1 MQDLEFESKK
11 IRIENTRV
19 KFGKFFT
26 KLCFIYFL
34 YSLSVFIIPKNIL
47 DISPVCLNFVNFM
60 KSYFPNIEII
70 GSISPYTQLSEFY
83 VSIMWI
89 YGIIIF
95 VVSSLYSLV
104 YYIYFCR
111 YDDDFIL
118 VAKKRSGKTIARFC
132 CFHLCSV
139 SVFLCFGFII
149 PDILQAAS
157 GISIRTSHFMPEFQS
172 RFSIFGYIIFFQS
185 GFSLSGS
192 VILMSTFEFI
202 YKIYFYLRGVKDA
215 EQSQ

>member
-1 MQDLEFESKK
+1 MHNHFIQGSRLQDLEFESKK

-34 YSLSVFIIPKNIL
+34 YSLSAFIIPKNIL

-95 VVSSLYSLV
+95 AVSSLYSLV

-118 VAKKRSGKTIARFC
+118 VAKKKRENDC
-132 CFHLCSV
+132 P
-139 SVFLCFGFII
+139 FLLLPFMFGLGIFMFWVYYTGYF
-149 PDILQAAS
+149 ASS
-157 GISIRTSHFMPEFQS
+157 GIR
-172 RFSIFGYIIFFQS
+172 
-185 GFSLSGS
+185 
-192 VILMSTFEFI
+192 
-202 YKIYFYLRGVKDA
+202 A
-215 EQSQ
+215 

>member
-11 IRIENTRV
+11 IRIENTRI

-26 KLCFIYFL
+26 KLCFIYFC
-34 YSLSVFIIPKNIL
+34 YSLSAFIIPENIL
-47 DISPVCLNFVNFM
+47 DISPACLNFVNCM

-70 GSISPYTQLSEFY
+70 GNISPYTQLLEFY

-111 YDDDFIL
+111 YDNDFIL
-118 VAKKRSGKTIARFC
+118 VSKKKCENDFP
-132 CFHLCSV
+132 
-139 SVFLCFGFII
+139 FLLLPFMFGLGIFMFEVYYTGYF
-149 PDILQAAS
+149 ASS

-185 GFSLSGS
+185 GFSLSS
-192 VILMSTFEFI
+192 SAILMSAFEFI

>member
-1 MQDLEFESKK
+1 
-11 IRIENTRV
+11 
-19 KFGKFFT
+19 
-26 KLCFIYFL
+26 
-34 YSLSVFIIPKNIL
+34 
-47 DISPVCLNFVNFM
+47 M

-95 VVSSLYSLV
+95 TVSSLYSLV

-118 VAKKRSGKTIARFC
+118 LSKKKRENDC
-132 CFHLCSV
+132 P
-139 SVFLCFGFII
+139 FLLLPFMFGLGIFM
-149 PDILQAAS
+149 LEVYYTGYFASS
-157 GISIRTSHFMPEFQS
+157 GISIRTSHFMLEFQS

-192 VILMSTFEFI
+192 VILMSAFEFV
-202 YKIYFYLRGVKDA
+202 YKIYFYLKGVKDA

>member
-34 YSLSVFIIPKNIL
+34 YSLSAFIIPENIL
-47 DISPVCLNFVNFM
+47 DISPTCLNFVNFM

-70 GSISPYTQLSEFY
+70 GSISSYTQLSEFY

-89 YGIIIF
+89 FGIFIF
-95 VVSSLYSLV
+95 CLMILFQIFWISFYER
-104 YYIYFCR
+104 Y
-111 YDDDFIL
+111 YDDP
-118 VAKKRSGKTIARFC
+118 KKDANSKKEA
-132 CFHLCSV
+132 SV
-139 SVFLCFGFII
+139 LLMIFGISLGIFMFW
-149 PDILQAAS
+149 AYYTGYFASS
-157 GISIRTSHFMPEFQS
+157 GISIGARYFMPEFQS
-172 RFSIFGYIIFFQS
+172 RFSIFGYVAFFQS
-185 GFSLSGS
+185 AFSFSGVAVLVFTYGF
-192 VILMSTFEFI
+192 IR
-202 YKIYFYLRGVKDA
+202 KIYSILKGVKNA

>member
-11 IRIENTRV
+11 IRIENTRI

-26 KLCFIYFL
+26 KLCFIYFC
-34 YSLSVFIIPKNIL
+34 YSLSAFIIPENIL
-47 DISPVCLNFVNFM
+47 DISPACLNFVNCM

-70 GSISPYTQLSEFY
+70 GNISPYTQLLEFY

-111 YDDDFIL
+111 YDNDFIL
-118 VAKKRSGKTIARFC
+118 VSKKKCENDFP
-132 CFHLCSV
+132 
-139 SVFLCFGFII
+139 FLLLPFMFGLGIFMFEVYYTGYF
-149 PDILQAAS
+149 ASS

-185 GFSLSGS
+185 GFFLSGS
-192 VILMSTFEFI
+192 VILMSTFEFV
-202 YKIYFYLRGVKDA
+202 YKIYFYLKGVKDA

>member
-34 YSLSVFIIPKNIL
+34 YSLSAFIIPKNIL

-95 VVSSLYSLV
+95 AVSSLYSLV

-118 VAKKRSGKTIARFC
+118 VAKKKRENDC
-132 CFHLCSV
+132 P
-139 SVFLCFGFII
+139 FLLLPFMFGLGIFMFWVYYTGYF
-149 PDILQAAS
+149 ASS

-172 RFSIFGYIIFFQS
+172 RFSIFGYIFFFQS
-185 GFSLSGS
+185 GFSLSS
-192 VILMSTFEFI
+192 SIILMSTFEFI
-202 YKIYFYLRGVKDA
+202 YKIYFYLKGVKDA

>member
-1 MQDLEFESKK
+1 
-11 IRIENTRV
+11 
-19 KFGKFFT
+19 
-26 KLCFIYFL
+26 
-34 YSLSVFIIPKNIL
+34 
-47 DISPVCLNFVNFM
+47 M

-70 GSISPYTQLSEFY
+70 GNISPYTQLPEFY

-95 VVSSLYSLV
+95 AVSSLYSLV

-118 VAKKRSGKTIARFC
+118 VAKKKRENDC
-132 CFHLCSV
+132 P
-139 SVFLCFGFII
+139 FLLLPFIFGLGIFMFWVYYTGYF
-149 PDILQAAS
+149 ASS
-157 GISIRTSHFMPEFQS
+157 GIIIRTSYFMLEFQS

-185 GFSLSGS
+185 GFSLSSS

-202 YKIYFYLRGVKDA
+202 YKILFLFKRSGRCRAKSIKRAAY
-215 EQSQ
+215 

>member
-11 IRIENTRV
+11 IRIENTRI

-34 YSLSVFIIPKNIL
+34 YSLSAFIIPKNIL

-70 GSISPYTQLSEFY
+70 GNISPYTQLSEFY

-95 VVSSLYSLV
+95 
-104 YYIYFCR
+104 C
-111 YDDDFIL
+111 
-118 VAKKRSGKTIARFC
+118 
-132 CFHLCSV
+132 
-139 SVFLCFGFII
+139 GF
-149 PDILQAAS
+149 
-157 GISIRTSHFMPEFQS
+157 
-172 RFSIFGYIIFFQS
+172 
-185 GFSLSGS
+185 
-192 VILMSTFEFI
+192 
-202 YKIYFYLRGVKDA
+202 
-215 EQSQ
+215 

>member
-11 IRIENTRV
+11 IRIENTRI

-26 KLCFIYFL
+26 KLCFIYFC
-34 YSLSVFIIPKNIL
+34 YSLSAFIIPENIL
-47 DISPVCLNFVNFM
+47 DISPACLNFVNCM

-70 GSISPYTQLSEFY
+70 GNISPYTQLLEFY

-111 YDDDFIL
+111 YDNDFIL
-118 VAKKRSGKTIARFC
+118 VSKKKCENDFP
-132 CFHLCSV
+132 
-139 SVFLCFGFII
+139 FLLLPFMFGLGIFMFEVYYTGYF
-149 PDILQAAS
+149 ASS

-185 GFSLSGS
+185 GFFLSGS

-202 YKIYFYLRGVKDA
+202 YKIYFYLKEVKDA

>member
-11 IRIENTRV
+11 IRIENTRI

-26 KLCFIYFL
+26 KLCFIYFC
-34 YSLSVFIIPKNIL
+34 YSLSAFIIPENIL
-47 DISPVCLNFVNFM
+47 DISPACLNFVNCM

-70 GSISPYTQLSEFY
+70 GNISPYTQLSEFY

-111 YDDDFIL
+111 YDNDFIL
-118 VAKKRSGKTIARFC
+118 VSKKKCENDFP
-132 CFHLCSV
+132 
-139 SVFLCFGFII
+139 FLLLPFMFGLGIFMFEVYYTGYF
-149 PDILQAAS
+149 ASS

-185 GFSLSGS
+185 GFFLSGS
-192 VILMSTFEFI
+192 VILMSTFEFV
-202 YKIYFYLRGVKDA
+202 YKIYFYLKGVKDA